1 MLCQRRRNINQSLDR
16 YERNSRSKTAARF
29 FPNEREMGGAVG
41 VGEMRLRTESS
52 ALLGREVEAEEGE
65 KRRELGSLRVASD
78 NNVLKGITDKKM
90 LK

>member
-1 MLCQRRRNINQSLDR
+1 
-16 YERNSRSKTAARF
+16 
-29 FPNEREMGGAVG
+29 MGGAVG
-41 VGEMRLRTESS
+41 VREMRLRTESS